1 MSSKMSATCQATHGS
16 APREQHCGVRGGKGA
31 RAESQ
36 IPGSTLGPRPRAQKR
51 GGRRKELPGEPW
63 TGEGAWRT
71 RAAARGEEQRTER
84 NPARAASKSQRP
96 GWPARSGRPPSSL
109 ERRESLLHFSRKK
122 GSAFKDPLTPRK
134 VLPRLE
140 MLRCRKTRLAP
151 TAYADRDRCERIR
164 VVPPSNR

>member
-51 GGRRKELPGEPW
+51 GGRRKELPGEPS

-71 RAAARGEEQRTER
+71 RAAVRGEEQRTER
-84 NPARAASKSQRP
+84 NPAPAASKSQRP
-96 GWPARSGRPPSSL
+96 GWPAGSGRPPSL
-109 ERRESLLHFSRKK
+109 RRRCRLFFLFFPHKK
-122 GSAFKDPLTPRK
+122 TRI
-134 VLPRLE
+134 E
-140 MLRCRKTRLAP
+140 MLQCRKTRLAP

-164 VVPPSNR
+164 AVPPSNR